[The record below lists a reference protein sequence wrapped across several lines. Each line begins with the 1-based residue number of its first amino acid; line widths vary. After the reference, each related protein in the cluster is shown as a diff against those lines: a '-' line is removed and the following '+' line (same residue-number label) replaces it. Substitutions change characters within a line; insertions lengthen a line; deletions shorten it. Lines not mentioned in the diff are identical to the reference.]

1 MNRII
6 AFDYLR
12 AIAILGI
19 VVCHFCFNFR
29 ATIWLAGWLG
39 GTFNVLFLMMS
50 ALLLGLAWNKKGRP
64 QYGLGFLKH
73 RFGKLSRTYYPFLIM
88 MFAFCFTVGGYSI
101 GAKDVVMHFAYL
113 PWFDKLDGFGHLW
126 FMTMIA
132 ICYVGVVIVS
142 RLKLAW
148 GGQSWFVYSLV
159 ILASIALMFLLGRR
173 GLPGYMFM
181 YLSVFIISFIEA
193 ENIVRVAKK
202 RRMMKVVLFMLV
214 VGISLYAVLAYNMP
228 DEITKLI
235 CMLAAFSLFGLS
247 MMGLNEAKSNKVVSF
262 VAGISFEIYLVHHI
276 IAFGRFS
283 VMKVAPNWWIGLLL
297 LITASIFLGWCLN
310 KISKIKLGTK

>member
-12 AIAILGI
+12 SIAILGI
-19 VVCHFCFNFR
+19 VMCHFCFNFR
-29 ATIWLAGWLG
+29 ATVWFAGWCG

-50 ALLLGLAWNKKGRP
+50 ALLLGLTWNKNGRP
-64 QYGLGFLKH
+64 QYGFDFLKH
-73 RFGKLSRTYYPFLIM
+73 RFGKLSRTYYLFLIV
-88 MFAFCFTVGGYSI
+88 MFAFCFAVGGYTI
-101 GAKDVVMHFAYL
+101 GVKDVVMHVAYL

-132 ICYVGVVIVS
+132 ICYMGVLVVS

-148 GGQSWFVYSLV
+148 GGQLWFVYSLMIFV
-159 ILASIALMFLLGRR
+159 AIALMFLLGRR
-173 GLPGYMFM
+173 GLPGYMFL
-181 YLSVFIISFIEA
+181 YLTIFVISFIEA
-193 ENIVRVAKK
+193 ENIVQMAYNRSRIIAIVH
-202 RRMMKVVLFMLV
+202 VIIVST
-214 VGISLYAVLAYNMP
+214 SLYAVFAYNMT
-228 DEITKLI
+228 DDITKLI
-235 CMLAAFSLFGLS
+235 CMFAAFSLFGLS

-283 VMKVAPNWWIGLLL
+283 VMKVAPNWWTGFLL
-297 LITASIFLGWCLN
+297 LITVSIVLSWCLN
-310 KISKIKLGTK
+310 KISCIKIRK